1 MPKRGGLGQR
11 GLDLLISASP
21 GSTDS
26 SDAEKSTAAA
36 LIEEQQ
42 DKKCFSQCK
51 KGRKVRLEKC
61 IGIKKRN
68 GVKARCQEEYRV

>member
-26 SDAEKSTAAA
+26 SDTEKSTSAAGKA
-36 LIEEQQ
+36 ITWLVG
-42 DKKCFSQCK
+42 CFQ
-51 KGRKVRLEKC
+51 L
-61 IGIKKRN
+61 
-68 GVKARCQEEYRV
+68 Y